1 MALIST
7 LVGTPKFVY
16 DSYRNGV
23 YTITNIN
30 AVGNTPPIKALGFV
44 IGSWQVVGLAG
55 AGTSVTAQLVGSNDN
70 VNFFPLIATATSTDG
85 IVGLTTQTTG
95 TANIVP
101 LYYSWLTAGTFTG
114 SFTIVAALMSTFG

>member
-1 MALIST
+1 MALISSV
-7 LVGTPKFVY
+7 VGKGVFTF
-16 DSYRNGV
+16 DNYRNGN
-23 YTITNIN
+23 YTITGIN
-30 AVGNTPPIKALGFV
+30 GVGNTPPIRALGFV
-44 IGSWQVVGLAG
+44 IGSWQVTGLAG

-70 VNFFPLIATATSTDG
+70 VNFYPLITAPTTTDG

-114 SFTIVAALMSTFG
+114 SFLIIASLMSTFG